1 MNRSSARELSFKLLY
16 EMEIQKDTSDEHIQL
31 FIENQNITDEKAITY
46 IKDVAKGVTEKMDE
60 IVNLISNN
68 LKEEWELSRVSKIN
82 IALLKLAIYELI
94 EKQLPY
100 KVVINEAIELA
111 KKYGDDN
118 SPSFVNGILASIVK
132 KQNLS

>member
-31 FIENQNITDEKAITY
+31 FIENQDITDEKAITY

>member
-16 EMEIQKDTSDEHIQL
+16 EIEIQKDTSDEHIQL
-31 FIENQNITDEKAITY
+31 FIENQDITDEKAITY

-68 LKEEWELSRVSKIN
+68 LKEEWELCRVSKIN

>member
-16 EMEIQKDTSDEHIQL
+16 EIEIQKDTSDEHIQL
-31 FIENQNITDEKAITY
+31 FIENQDITDEKAITY

>member
-16 EMEIQKDTSDEHIQL
+16 EIEIQKDTSDEHIQL
-31 FIENQNITDEKAITY
+31 FIENQDITDEKAITY

-94 EKQLPY
+94 EKQLPQ

>member
-16 EMEIQKDTSDEHIQL
+16 EIEIQKDTSDEHIQL
-31 FIENQNITDEKAITY
+31 FIENQDITDEKAITY

-60 IVNLISNN
+60 IVNFISNN